1 MEQALC
7 WIEVTEDIPTVAVK
21 AGAAL
26 RAVSASD
33 RPKFVRVGK
42 TPCVRTDDGL
52 EALEKPSLSYWLA
65 RVAIFY
71 KEMKKGQRIVK
82 PPQWLVADMLAAPVP
97 DLPEEGRS

>member
-1 MEQALC
+1 MQQSQSL
-7 WIEVTEDIPTVAVK
+7 IEVTEDIPTVAGK
-21 AGAAL
+21 AWAAL

-33 RPKFVRVGK
+33 RPRFVRVGK

-52 EALEKPSLSYWLA
+52 EALEKPLLSYWLA

-71 KEMKKGQRIVK
+71 KVLKSGEKIVK

-97 DLPEEGRS
+97 DLPEEGRE